1 MKKKENKV
9 LMRIEK
15 LKKEIEI
22 AKLDKNFNFKKFID
36 NEYSILRVNGEK
48 IRRIK
53 VLL

>member
-22 AKLDKNFNFKKFID
+22 AKLDKNFN
-36 NEYSILRVNGEK
+36 
-48 IRRIK
+48 
-53 VLL
+53 